1 MDRLTAAT
9 AAHDRGARFTARAAT
24 DNARVFRSA
33 RRHSRRVR
41 LLRIAIPSAIAL
53 IGGVI
58 FAMTYLNPA
67 RLFSRIPT
75 DFGSL
80 VVSGT
85 KITMQAP
92 RLAGVTR
99 DSRPYELTARAAAQ
113 DLTKPD
119 VIELTDIRAKLG
131 MQDGTT
137 VDLSARDGV
146 YNSKTEMLK
155 LNNDIVVT
163 SSAGYRALLSE
174 AVVDVRKGH
183 IVSEKPVVVRS
194 VRGTINAN
202 RMEVLNSGDIVNF
215 ERDVEV
221 TLYPEPGAVR
231 PAKQAEK

>member
-1 MDRLTAAT
+1 MTAVSGS
-9 AAHDRGARFTARAAT
+9 HDRGARAFTARAAT

-41 LLRIAIPSAIAL
+41 LWRIVIPSVVAL
-53 IGGVI
+53 VASAV
-58 FAMTYLNPA
+58 FAVNWFNPA
-67 RLFSRIPT
+67 RLFSRLPT

-92 RLAGVTR
+92 RLVGVTR

-113 DLTKPD
+113 DLTNTD
-119 VIELTDIRAKLG
+119 IIELSDIRAKMG
-131 MQDGTT
+131 MQDGAILN
-137 VDLSARDGV
+137 VSARDGV

-155 LNNDIVVT
+155 LQHDVVVT

-183 IVSEKPVVVRS
+183 IVSEKPVVVKS

-202 RMEVLNSGDIVNF
+202 RLEVENSGDLVRF
-215 ERDVEV
+215 EGGVEV
-221 TLYPEPGAVR
+221 TLFLEPGASR
-231 PAKQAEK
+231 PAKKAEK